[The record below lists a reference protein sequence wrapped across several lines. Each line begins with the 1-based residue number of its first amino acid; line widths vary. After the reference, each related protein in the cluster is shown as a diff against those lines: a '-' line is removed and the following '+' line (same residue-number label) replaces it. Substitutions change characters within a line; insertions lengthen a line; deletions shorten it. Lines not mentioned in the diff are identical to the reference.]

1 MKQWIKKWWF
11 SIAMWIF
18 AITILVYVM
27 IAINL
32 FEEELL
38 FYTLILLS
46 CVTPVM
52 LLTIVGFANIPQK
65 ENKNE

>member
-1 MKQWIKKWWF
+1 MKKWLKKWWF

-18 AITILVYVM
+18 ALTILVYVI
-27 IAINL
+27 IAVNL

-52 LLTIVGFANIPQK
+52 LLTVVGFANMPKK
-65 ENKNE
+65 EDKDE